1 MYLQISSCVYRER
14 EDMWVLESKLELYQN
29 RNFENSMYTFVITPL
44 TLSISTSELVFM
56 STFIGI
62 LGNASK
68 TLSSK
73 GIQQS
78 SFFTSHV
85 TPIGIKNCSSDQF
98 KTVSKQKCLHYNLN
112 LYLNLQSYRT
122 NFTITWLKLNTKRS
136 HKRWQVLEKEISAFK
151 TVVILRFGFKSS

>member
-1 MYLQISSCVYRER
+1 
-14 EDMWVLESKLELYQN
+14 
-29 RNFENSMYTFVITPL
+29 MYTIVIKRL

-73 GIQQS
+73 GIRQS

-85 TPIGIKNCSSDQF
+85 TPIGIKNCSSDQIF
-98 KTVSKQKCLHYNLN
+98 KTVSKQKCLHDNLN
-112 LYLNLQSYRT
+112 L
-122 NFTITWLKLNTKRS
+122 
-136 HKRWQVLEKEISAFK
+136 
-151 TVVILRFGFKSS
+151 

>member
-1 MYLQISSCVYRER
+1 
-14 EDMWVLESKLELYQN
+14 
-29 RNFENSMYTFVITPL
+29 MYTFVITPL

-85 TPIGIKNCSSDQF
+85 TPIGIKNCSSDKF
-98 KTVSKQKCLHYNLN
+98 KTVSKQKCSHYNLN

-151 TVVILRFGFKSS
+151 TVVILRFGFKKFLKEQITFYII